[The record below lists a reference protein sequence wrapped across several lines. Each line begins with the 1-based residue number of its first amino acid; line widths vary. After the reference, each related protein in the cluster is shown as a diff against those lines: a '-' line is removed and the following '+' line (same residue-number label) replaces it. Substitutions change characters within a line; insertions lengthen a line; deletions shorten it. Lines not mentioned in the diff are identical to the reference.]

1 MLLCRASLDDLLK
14 MILSILLLF
23 CLSVVGVLCG
33 GTTVRGL
40 VGMWRSWCRAVNA
53 VGRPLGG
60 RWAGRRRA
68 SSWQDVRNPT
78 SLPLMN
84 TPAQGAVVFQLLN
97 GGGSA
102 KVAVI
107 PAAALLRGHVPG
119 ALTRAVVPCHS

>member
-1 MLLCRASLDDLLK
+1 

-23 CLSVVGVLCG
+23 CLSVVVGVLCG
-33 GTTVRGL
+33 RTTVRVL

-68 SSWQDVRNPT
+68 SSWQEVRNPT

-84 TPAQGAVVFQLLN
+84 TRAQGAVVLQFLN

-119 ALTRAVVPCHS
+119 TLTRAVVPCHS

>member
-1 MLLCRASLDDLLK
+1 MSYAAAQA
-14 MILSILLLF
+14 
-23 CLSVVGVLCG
+23 CG
-33 GTTVRGL
+33 GLWVCG
-40 VGMWRSWCRAVNA
+40 GHGGGAVNA

-68 SSWQDVRNPT
+68 SSWQSVRNPT

-84 TPAQGAVVFQLLN
+84 YRAQGAVVFQLLN

-107 PAAALLRGHVPG
+107 PAAALLRDHVPG
-119 ALTRAVVPCHS
+119 ALMRAVVPCQY

>member
-1 MLLCRASLDDLLK
+1 M
-14 MILSILLLF
+14 
-23 CLSVVGVLCG
+23 
-33 GTTVRGL
+33 RGL

-60 RWAGRRRA
+60 RWVGRRRA
-68 SSWQDVRNPT
+68 SSWQYVRNPT

-84 TPAQGAVVFQLLN
+84 TPAQGAVEFQLLN
-97 GGGSA
+97 GGGSV

-107 PAAALLRGHVPG
+107 PAAALLRGHVSG